1 METKELETGMI
12 RGKRQTMV
20 TVSSW
25 IADKVELARAT
36 SRTESAEKVLEL
48 TLVALNALK
57 KKIDAQLLDGV
68 KTIDCA
74 DFLPE

>member
-1 METKELETGMI
+1 METNELETGMI

-74 DFLPE
+74 DFLPD

>member
-1 METKELETGMI
+1 METNERETGMI

-74 DFLPE
+74 DFLPD

>member
-1 METKELETGMI
+1 MINELETGMI

-48 TLVALNALK
+48 TLVAMNALK
-57 KKIDAQLLDGV
+57 KKIDEQLLDGV

-74 DFLPE
+74 DFLPD

>member
-1 METKELETGMI
+1 MIAPVFGM
-12 RGKRQTMV
+12 
-20 TVSSW
+20 
-25 IADKVELARAT
+25 A
-36 SRTESAEKVLEL
+36 LEL

-74 DFLPE
+74 DFLPD

>member
-1 METKELETGMI
+1 MINELETGMI

-36 SRTESAEKVLEL
+36 SRTESADKVLEL

-57 KKIDAQLLDGV
+57 KKIDKQLLDGV

-74 DFLPE
+74 DFLPD

>member
-1 METKELETGMI
+1 MINELETGMI

-25 IADKVELARAT
+25 IADKVELARHT

-74 DFLPE
+74 DFLPD

>member
-1 METKELETGMI
+1 MINELETGMI

-74 DFLPE
+74 DFLPD

>member
-1 METKELETGMI
+1 MINELETGMI

-25 IADKVELARAT
+25 IAEKVELARAT
-36 SRTESAEKVLEL
+36 SRTESADKVLEF
-48 TLVALNALK
+48 TLFALNALK
-57 KKIDAQLLDGV
+57 KKIDEQLLDGV

-74 DFLPE
+74 DFLPD